1 MRYVE
6 IVHRIIGADNI
17 VRLSCVFLSLNAT
30 GNLVVDSNHDE
41 DLSIENWRHQKQR
54 NNDETNDD
62 YINKPHYND
71 LMLHNNGYGRES
83 FNLSMVTLVLL
94 TIVVFIFFAN
104 WYRKRWFGST
114 KIRRLFHKLLG
125 S

>member
-1 MRYVE
+1 M
-6 IVHRIIGADNI
+6 
-17 VRLSCVFLSLNAT
+17 FT
-30 GNLVVDSNHDE
+30 GNLIGDSEDDDE
-41 DLSIENWRHQKQR
+41 KSLKNWRITRFKEKHKYDTDTN
-54 NNDETNDD
+54 NNDYD
-62 YINKPHYND
+62 NKPYNND
-71 LMLHNNGYGRES
+71 IQLQQQQQQNNEIGRES

>member
-1 MRYVE
+1 M
-6 IVHRIIGADNI
+6 HF
-17 VRLSCVFLSLNAT
+17 FLRNTA
-30 GNLVVDSNHDE
+30 GNLIGDSNHDE
-41 DLSIENWRHQKQR
+41 DLSIENWRFQKQR
-54 NNDETNDD
+54 SNDETNDD
-62 YINKPHYND
+62 YKPHYND